1 MSERTFAPE
10 DAALP
15 TKQLSSI
22 LCSSSCRNMSDPAT
36 YTPFRLFGADM
47 SAPLQWPEKTDICC
61 WYCCHGF
68 PTTPVCIPAQY
79 SLERRLFHVFG
90 IFCSWN
96 CAKAYVQSTYSSDSS
111 EQLMWMRILA
121 HEVFGCDIDELK
133 SAPPRIFLRM
143 FGGHLSIDDFRAK
156 SSVATTVAL
165 EPPLVS
171 HPIMLQEVGDESK
184 SSAEGQRRGDLN
196 LCRVPSAP
204 AAGLSTTA
212 SAPASGRVFGLRRTS
227 AQRPERKEV
236 APDPQNA
243 MYVQF
248 MQRKQEEVTPAAQDD
263 DNDDDDFS
271 KKTARRPPPSA
282 GASSRSAPDAPPP
295 ARAKA
300 AAASE
305 KRKRATSKSDKTAG
319 GGSQRGTLAQFMR
332 RSSASQ
338 PASS

>member
-47 SAPLQWPEKTDICC
+47 SAPLQWPKKTDICC

-143 FGGHLSIDDFRAK
+143 FGGHLSIDEFRAK
-156 SSVATTVAL
+156 SSVAMTVAL

-184 SSAEGQRRGDLN
+184 PAAGGQHRGDLN

-227 AQRPERKEV
+227 AQRPERKEA

-248 MQRKQEEVTPAAQDD
+248 MQRKQEEVTPPAPDD
-263 DNDDDDFS
+263 DADAVQ
-271 KKTARRPPPSA
+271 KTAARRSPSAA
-282 GASSRSAPDAPPP
+282 GASSRSAADAPPPP

-300 AAASE
+300 TASE
-305 KRKRATSKSDKTAG
+305 KRKRAASKPTKTAS

-332 RSSASQ
+332 RPSAS
-338 PASS
+338 PPTSS